1 MFNLCPRL
9 STFNDVLRRSSG
21 RGEEGGASPP
31 PPSPPPPLRHISMQ
45 MRRQTQTNA
54 SRLVDQHISHAEQT
68 LRLLAASK
76 QTPPPHTSIPTQT
89 PPGLF
94 MQNGAVL
101 RVPTAPDGRLF
112 SLSTE
117 RCVLIRIKRDKLI
130 CGDNRGN
137 YTSLFGVKRF
147 GDGQPRLATM

>member
-21 RGEEGGASPP
+21 RGGEEQPP
-31 PPSPPPPLRHISMQ
+31 PHRHISMQ

-76 QTPPPHTSIPTQT
+76 QTPLPPPPPHFHPRPN

-94 MQNGAVL
+94 MQNAAVL
-101 RVPTAPDGRLF
+101 RVPTAPAGRLF
-112 SLSTE
+112 SLALVSTE
-117 RCVLIRIKRDKLI
+117 RCVLIGIKRDKLI

-147 GDGQPRLATM
+147 GDTQARLATM